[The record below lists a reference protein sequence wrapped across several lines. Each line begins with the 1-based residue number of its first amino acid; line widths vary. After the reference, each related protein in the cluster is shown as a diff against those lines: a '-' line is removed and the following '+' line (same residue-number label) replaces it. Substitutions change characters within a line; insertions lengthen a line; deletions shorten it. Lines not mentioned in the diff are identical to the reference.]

1 MKEKFKLVEAKI
13 IDGKADSNGDI
24 KQFGILV
31 VKSGLAKVELFAPV
45 KKVAQLKTYLSDNDG
60 VAEIEVTFELEL
72 RSTQAGKQFFAA
84 VATEF
89 EIVG

>member
-13 IDGKADSNGDI
+13 VDGKADGNGDS
-24 KQFGILV
+24 KQYGILV